1 MPPRIELL
9 LIDPEVDFCEEGSNP
24 LFVKGADKDMSRLA
38 KMIRRYLRFWCN
50 IHVTQDAHRRFDVGH
65 PVFWVDGRG
74 QHPKPFTFF
83 DHGDVRKGKWRP
95 AAESLLERMEKY
107 DEAIEASNRYP
118 ISVWCEHCLIGSPGM
133 NIVAELF
140 AAVSEWEIE
149 KKTKWVDYVIKGS
162 NPYTEH
168 YSAVMAEVP
177 DREDISTQINTKLI
191 KTLKEADLV
200 LVAGE
205 AGSHCL
211 ANTVRDIANQFGD
224 DTFVQKLML
233 IEDATSPV
241 SNFEKEQDEF
251 IQEMVQ
257 RNNGNGMQIT
267 TTDKFDPRKI

>member
-9 LIDPEVDFCEEGSNP
+9 IIDPEVDFCVEGANP

-38 KMIRRYLRFWCN
+38 KMVSRHSKSWFD
-50 IHVTQDAHRRFDVGH
+50 IHITQDAHRWFDVGH
-65 PVFWVDGRG
+65 PSFWVDAKN
-74 QHPKPFTFF
+74 QHPDPFTFF
-83 DHGDVRKGKWRP
+83 DYGDVRKGKWRP
-95 AAESLLERMEKY
+95 VAHALTERMETY
-107 DEAIEASNRYP
+107 DEEIEKSARYP

-133 NIVAELF
+133 NIVADLF
-140 AAVSEWEIE
+140 AAVSAWEVE
-149 KKTKWVDYVIKGS
+149 KKTAWVDYVTKGS

-177 DREDISTQINTKLI
+177 DPADMSTQINTKLI
-191 KTLKEADLV
+191 ETLKEADV
-200 LVAGE
+200 VPVAGE

-224 DTFVQKLML
+224 DAFVRKLIL

-241 SNFEKEQDEF
+241 GNFERQQDEF
-251 IQEMVQ
+251 IQEMVG
-257 RNNGNGMQIT
+257 RGMQLT